1 MEKLLPVGSIVD
13 LKDVEKSF
21 VVIGYHQVDEAEN
34 HFDYVGCFFP
44 EGYINDELMF
54 FFNHTD
60 IENVKKVSLINDE
73 TRLFS
78 EKLEELG
85 LTGITEESGD
95 ENG

>member
-1 MEKLLPVGSIVD
+1 
-13 LKDVEKSF
+13 
-21 VVIGYHQVDEAEN
+21 
-34 HFDYVGCFFP
+34 
-44 EGYINDELMF
+44 MF